1 VAKLKLSVVLSLL
14 VTVTVFVA
22 LVTPTATLPK
32 AKLTG
37 ENVKGAMPVPVRPAT
52 CGDFVVLATTV
63 IAPPMLPVT
72 VGENV
77 TVIVQVA
84 PPVSVAP
91 QVVVL
96 PKSPLAVMDESV
108 AVEVPVFFMV
118 MTFPAL
124 VEPTAVAVKV
134 SLVGVKVKVADEEV
148 PVPFRVTL
156 WGEFDALS
164 VIAIEPLR
172 LPAASGENV
181 TVMVQLAGEGP
192 SVVGQLLVCAKSPV
206 AAPTVSGVDPVPV
219 FFTVTVLPALV
230 VPTAC
235 AANVNVAGVSVITTV
250 AAFPVPV
257 RLTICGEL
265 DALSVIEI
273 EPVRVPVAVGV
284 NVTVMVQLAGEGPR
298 VVGQLLVCA
307 KSPVAG
313 AMVSGVDAVPVFFTV
328 TVLPALV
335 VPTVCDANVSLVGV
349 ADTITV
355 PAA

>member
-1 VAKLKLSVVLSLL
+1 ML
-14 VTVTVFVA
+14 VIVTVFGA

-37 ENVKGAMPVPVRPAT
+37 EKVRGAIPVPVRLAT

-63 IAPPMLPVT
+63 IAPETLPVT
-72 VGENV
+72 VGVNV
-77 TVIVQVA
+77 AVIVQL
-84 PPVSVAP
+84 PPPASVPP

-96 PKSPLAVMDESV
+96 AKSPLAVMDESV
-108 AVEVPVFFMV
+108 AVPPPVFFSV
-118 MTFPAL
+118 ITLPAL
-124 VEPTAVAVKV
+124 VEPTAVEVNV
-134 SLVGVKVKVADEEV
+134 SLVGVKVKVADEDV
-148 PVPFRVTL
+148 PVPFSVTL

-164 VIAIEPLR
+164 VIEIAPVR
-172 LPAASGENV
+172 LPAESGENV
-181 TVMVQLAGEGP
+181 TVIVQLAGEGP
-192 SVVGQLLVCAKSPV
+192 SVVGQLLVCAKFPV
-206 AAPTVSGVDPVPV
+206 AAPIVSGVDPVPV
-219 FFTVTVLPALV
+219 FLTVTVLDGLV
-230 VPTAC
+230 VPTAWE
-235 AANVNVAGVSVITTV
+235 ANVNVAGVTVITTV

-257 RLTICGEL
+257 RLTVWGEL

-284 NVTVMVQLAGEGPR
+284 NVTVIVQLAGEGPS

-313 AMVSGVDAVPVFFTV
+313 AIVSGVEAVPVFFTV

-335 VPTVCDANVSLVGV
+335 VPTVCEAKVSLVGV
-349 ADTITV
+349 VVTTTV